1 MPEGEHQA
9 TLQLRLRPLETRM
22 ELRAPYRSTRTRIY
36 DFLAARL
43 LLLLCVVIPVLF
55 TTIYEY
61 CIAADIFMSEAHF
74 LVRSRAM
81 ANGLNGLSETSSLQP
96 LSSMSQSNDLTNAV
110 NDYMAS
116 RDLIQTLLRSNK
128 LLELTSRREAD
139 FLSRFPRWG
148 EAASVEALHRRFDEF
163 VYPSFD
169 SSTGISTLYTYA
181 FRAEDARNIALA
193 AFEHAEALINRL
205 NNRQQQDSVAFAQKM
220 VEDSREEVRKTEQ
233 RITDFR
239 NNEGLFDP
247 ARQSA
252 DILTLIAKMSGDISK
267 LKAEL
272 AEVNISSPGS
282 PKVSSIKARIEALG
296 RQIDEQR
303 VLVAGGD
310 NSLAPKL
317 AIYER
322 LLLEREMAVKAFAGS
337 LSLLEEAVRDMD
349 IQRLYLERVVEP
361 NLPDYPLYPRR
372 FRIVLIV
379 FGFSLCLYWIAKVT
393 GESVTKHEA

>member
-9 TLQLRLRPLETRM
+9 TLQLRLRPLQSRVDIQT
-22 ELRAPYRSTRTRIY
+22 PYKSTRRRIL

-43 LLLLCVVIPVLF
+43 LLLSCVAIPVFF
-55 TTIYEY
+55 TTVYEY
-61 CIAADIFMSEAHF
+61 VIAADVFMSESHF
-74 LVRSRAM
+74 LVRSKAM

-110 NDYMAS
+110 NDYLAS
-116 RDLIQTLLRSNK
+116 RDLIQTLLRSNN
-128 LLELTSRREAD
+128 LLEMTSRREAD

-148 EAASVEALHRRFDEF
+148 AASVEALHRRFDDF

-205 NNRQQQDSVAFAQKM
+205 NDRQQQDSIAFAQKM
-220 VEDSREEVRKTEQ
+220 VEDAREEVRKAEQ

-239 NNEGLFDP
+239 NREGLFDP
-247 ARQSA
+247 ARQGA
-252 DILTLIAKMSGDISK
+252 EILGLIAKMNGDISQ

-282 PKVSSIKARIEALG
+282 PKVVSIKTRIEALN
-296 RQIDEQR
+296 RQIDEQKA
-303 VLVAGGD
+303 LVAGGND
-310 NSLAPKL
+310 SLAPKL
-317 AIYER
+317 AVYER
-322 LLLEREMAVKAFAGS
+322 LLIEREMTVKAFGGS
-337 LSLLEEAVRDMD
+337 LSLLEEAVRNMD
-349 IQRLYLERVVEP
+349 VQRLYLERVVEP

-379 FGFSLCLYWIAKVT
+379 FGFSLCFYWIAKVT